1 MNRTEI
7 INFAYDLQTGS
18 YIRDWEKK
26 ARYNKFVN
34 EIINTIYINF
44 GDIKFLLDAG
54 CGELINTILMKNI
67 MKKTRIYGFD
77 FSLNRLLAG
86 KNF

>member
-1 MNRTEI
+1 MIFKLEATLEI
-7 INFAYDLQTGS
+7 GRKRQ
-18 YIRDWEKK
+18 
-26 ARYNKFVN
+26 RYNKFVN

-54 CGELINTILMKNI
+54 CGELTNTILMKNI
-67 MKKTRIYGFD
+67 MKTRIYGFD
-77 FSLNRLLAG
+77 YSLNRLLAG